1 MVFLPPGKKEPPLLG
16 VLKRRKGTGGEMSAA
31 VATESQIFVKRL
43 FLVHFFLLFYLAA
56 NWRNYR
62 YDMPFCKVV

>member
-1 MVFLPPGKKEPPLLG
+1 
-16 VLKRRKGTGGEMSAA
+16 MSAA